1 MDDDAPMDRRKLIAI
16 ALTGFIVGLLG
27 FVLLFQTKPSPELST
42 NVIPA
47 KAGIHPT
54 GRPVD
59 SGLRQ
64 NDGAGIS
71 DVNNKIPQGKIQTP
85 ESVLRQSL
93 FLEAWKARQAWK
105 IQAGTRVLLI
115 PHHLVAAKEISS
127 LLSSVPKRPSKIFF
141 ISPDHFSQGKTTLT
155 TTDSVFEGLTA
166 FSALSSISSLR
177 TDSAPFLKEHGVT
190 GLTPFIAKQWP
201 EIPFMPIMIRLDATQ
216 ADRDA
221 VSAALVDELKKDP
234 QALLISTVD
243 FSHYQPAEVA
253 DLHDE
258 LALDVVQSLADR
270 EADQVELDSPGALAI
285 TLKVARELG
294 LGNVTIHAHT
304 NSLRILQAQIAQDST
319 SHILASFAPGNIQI
333 QKTLSL
339 FFVGDMMFDRK
350 VADRSKKDIAYP
362 FSLIRGSED
371 RFFKGMDAVIGN
383 FECPAT
389 SKRLPPVKEID
400 FACHPLVLTTLK
412 KLGFSAVSQANNHS
426 LDQGRE
432 GAEDSKRNITKA
444 GIAVFGDQ
452 VKDDADSSGVTLIR
466 RGQGFTVLGFNTS
479 DNPLV
484 WSEAEE
490 TITQLRVKN
499 PAQKIIVFMHW
510 GNEYQA
516 KPSQQQVELAH
527 RFIDIGVDVVIG
539 AHPHWVESIEVY
551 KNKPIAYSLGNFIF
565 DQDWSKETQFG
576 LTAGLVFKEKQ
587 TELHLFPI
595 RIDQSR
601 PQLLT
606 GDDRKQRLD
615 NLANIS
621 DQTISA
627 QIKKGVIL
635 LTN

>member
-1 MDDDAPMDRRKLIAI
+1 MGSSVLDDDASMDRRKLIAI
-16 ALTGFIVGLLG
+16 ALSGFIVGLLG
-27 FVLLFQTKPSPELST
+27 FMLLWPTQDAATVRSGKPIS
-42 NVIPA
+42 
-47 KAGIHPT
+47 
-54 GRPVD
+54 
-59 SGLRQ
+59 Q
-64 NDGAGIS
+64 NGVTVSATVPSQDR
-71 DVNNKIPQGKIQTP
+71 KIPSGKIQTP
-85 ESVLRQSL
+85 ESVLRQSM
-93 FLEAWKARQAWK
+93 FLEAWNARQAWK
-105 IQAGTRVLLI
+105 IQPGTRILLV

-127 LLSSVPKRPSKIFF
+127 LLSSVSSRPSKVFF
-141 ISPDHFSQGKTTLT
+141 LSPDHFSQGKTTLT
-155 TTDSVFEGLTA
+155 TTDAAFEGLTSFSA
-166 FSALSSISSLR
+166 FSDIASLR
-177 TDSAPFLKEHGVT
+177 SDAAPFQKEHGVT
-190 GLTPFIAKQWP
+190 GLAPFIAKQWP
-201 EIPFMPIMIRLDATQ
+201 EVPFKPIIIRLDTKQ
-216 ADRDA
+216 SDRDA
-221 VSAALVDELKKDP
+221 LSAALVDELKKDP
-234 QALLISTVD
+234 QALLISTID

-258 LALDVVQSLADR
+258 LALDVIQSLADR

-304 NSLRILQAQIAQDST
+304 NSLRILKAEIAQDST
-319 SHILASFAPGNIQI
+319 SHILASFAPGNIQS

-350 VADRSKKDIAYP
+350 VADRSKKDLAYP

-371 RFFKGMDAVIGN
+371 RLFKGMDAVIGN

-400 FACHPLVLTTLK
+400 FACNPLVLSVIK
-412 KLGFSAVSQANNHS
+412 KLGFSALSQANNHS

-432 GAEDSKRNITKA
+432 GAEESKKSIAKA

-452 VKDDADSSGVTLIR
+452 VKDDTESSSVTITR
-466 RGQGFTVLGFNTS
+466 RGQEVSLLGFNTS
-479 DNPLV
+479 DNPIV
-484 WSEAEE
+484 WSEAEA
-490 TITQLRVKN
+490 TIKKLRAQN
-499 PAQKIIVFMHW
+499 PSLNIIVFMHW

-516 KPSQQQVELAH
+516 KPSQQQVEIAH
-527 RFIDIGVDVVIG
+527 RFIDMGVDAIIG
-539 AHPHWVESIEVY
+539 AHPHWVQSIEVY

-565 DQDWSKETQFG
+565 DQDWSKETQLG
-576 LTAGLVFKEKQ
+576 LTVGLVFKQKQ

-595 RIDQSR
+595 KIDQSR

-606 GDDRKQRLD
+606 SDDRKQGLE

-621 DQTISA
+621 DQAISA